1 MNITHKKLDLSS
13 LFTGVFSAILI
24 TFLIGL
30 PGYIYSQPS
39 SAEIINSPVDKNQ
52 NSDPYR
58 SRFFSV
64 EGAPNLTVFT
74 TVGDIEVRQNPDL
87 DGVQVD
93 LFVQREFSLWAG
105 SQNLDNYR
113 IILQQSGND
122 IVASVENR
130 GGENRRRVSR
140 DVQFSFVIQVPT
152 KSSTNLRTV
161 NGKITIDG
169 LEGRHFIQ
177 NQNGDLTVSDTK
189 GEIQVASTNGAI
201 NLKNLSGNIRV
212 NNVTGRVNIE
222 NSEGE
227 IRARTVSGDM
237 ITSGI
242 VGVFIG
248 ATVTGNIDTGF
259 RDISRG
265 VFMESVS
272 GNISTNLPQNKSYSV
287 RAQGLRYD
295 FDQLNKSYSKVN
307 IRPDHATVE
316 IREGGIPVNLSTVS
330 GVIKVKELMD

>member
-1 MNITHKKLDLSS
+1 MKITRQKLDLFN
-13 LFTGVFSAILI
+13 LFAIVVSTILV
-24 TFLIGL
+24 TLLIGL
-30 PGYIYSQPS
+30 PNHSSAQPS
-39 SAEIINSPVDKNQ
+39 NVIINSSTDERNRSV
-52 NSDPYR
+52 DPYR
-58 SRFFSV
+58 SQFFSV
-64 EGAPNLTVFT
+64 EGAPNMTVFT
-74 TVGDIEVRQNPDL
+74 TVGDIEVRHNPDL
-87 DGVQVD
+87 DGVQID
-93 LFVQREFSLWAG
+93 LFVHREFSLWAG

-130 GGENRRRVSR
+130 RGENRRRISR
-140 DVQFSFVIQVPT
+140 DIQFSFVIQVPT

-161 NGKITIDG
+161 NGKITLDG
-169 LEGRHFIQ
+169 VEGRHFIQ
-177 NQNGDLTVSDTK
+177 NQNGSLSVSDTK
-189 GEIQVASTNGAI
+189 GDIQVASTNGDI
-201 NLKNLSGNIRV
+201 SLRGLSGNIRV
-212 NNVTGRVNIE
+212 NNVTGSVNIE

-237 ITSGI
+237 KTSGL